1 MPLFLTELVPHD
13 ATRSGVTASRDALAA
28 ALADAGEIIESQV
41 TSGAE
46 RVFVIVES
54 ADDRALAT
62 IAANGLVPVAE
73 VTVPAPVRLVG
84 TDLAV
89 LKAARP
95 GASHLV
101 EWDLPAGLDMD
112 TYLARKA
119 AKTPLYDQVP
129 EVAFLRTYV
138 REDMVKCLCFYDA
151 PDVEAVV
158 RAREVVSA
166 PVNRLHTLAAV
177 RAAVNP

>member
-13 ATRSGVTASRDALAA
+13 ATRSGVTASLDALAA

-95 GASHLV
+95 GASS
-101 EWDLPAGLDMD
+101 
-112 TYLARKA
+112 
-119 AKTPLYDQVP
+119 
-129 EVAFLRTYV
+129 
-138 REDMVKCLCFYDA
+138 
-151 PDVEAVV
+151 PDCC
-158 RAREVVSA
+158 RILS
-166 PVNRLHTLAAV
+166 VNC
-177 RAAVNP
+177 

>member
-1 MPLFLTELVPHD
+1 M
-13 ATRSGVTASRDALAA
+13 
-28 ALADAGEIIESQV
+28 
-41 TSGAE
+41 
-46 RVFVIVES
+46 
-54 ADDRALAT
+54 
-62 IAANGLVPVAE
+62 
-73 VTVPAPVRLVG
+73 
-84 TDLAV
+84 
-89 LKAARP
+89 
-95 GASHLV
+95 
-101 EWDLPAGLDMD
+101 
-112 TYLARKA
+112 
-119 AKTPLYDQVP
+119 P

>member
-13 ATRSGVTASRDALAA
+13 ATRSGVTASLDALAA

-89 LKAARP
+89 LNVMLDGAPAQLAARGGHVGADPPPRRVGPARWP
-95 GASHLV
+95 GHGHLSGPQGGQ
-101 EWDLPAGLDMD
+101 DPAL
-112 TYLARKA
+112 
-119 AKTPLYDQVP
+119 
-129 EVAFLRTYV
+129 
-138 REDMVKCLCFYDA
+138 
-151 PDVEAVV
+151 
-158 RAREVVSA
+158 
-166 PVNRLHTLAAV
+166 
-177 RAAVNP
+177 